1 MRSHYHRSISSLS
14 QLLGLLLAMISLGVY
29 AHALPDHSNPAA
41 DSTVATAP
49 NKIQIWFNSPLEPVF
64 SHVTVKD
71 AEGKVVSKNDHIDK
85 SNPKLLMADLQANAK
100 GKYQVHWNVV
110 SVDGHRTQGDYSFTI
125 K

>member
-14 QLLGLLLAMISLGVY
+14 RLLGLLLTMISLGVY
-29 AHALPDHSNPAA
+29 AHAFPDHSNPAA

-49 NKIQIWFNSPLEPVF
+49 DKIQIWFNSPLEPVF
-64 SHVTVKD
+64 SHVAVKD

-85 SNPKLLMADLQANAK
+85 SNPKLLTADLQASTK